1 MSAALSQV
9 LPFFIVVGVG
19 WLAARTRLLDE
30 RVAEGLASY
39 VFWIGFPALL
49 INALAQ
55 GTEFG
60 IGLPKALLAY
70 GVCAA
75 VVLGLTLAIGRLAR
89 WPERSR
95 AAAGLAAS
103 LGNSAFLGLP
113 LAIALFGPTAA
124 APAASLVAL
133 DFTFVLSL
141 GVFAVARAGGRSAS
155 RAALGVARNP
165 VIIGSIVGLALAL
178 THTTLPPLIARPLTA
193 LAGTGSPVALIAL
206 GAVLGQPR
214 RSGGLRRVVELPV
227 LLASVLKLFAFPLLV
242 FGVSR
247 LLDVP
252 PDIRRVAILLAA
264 CPTAVNVFIQA
275 KAYNV
280 YADGAARI
288 VALTT
293 AVSIV
298 SLSVLAVLLAG

>member
-9 LPFFIVVGVG
+9 LPFFVIVGVG

-30 RVAEGLASY
+30 RVAEGLAAY

-55 GTEFG
+55 GAAFG
-60 IGLPKALLAY
+60 IGLPKAMAAY
-70 GVCAA
+70 GLCAIA
-75 VVLGLTLAIGRLAR
+75 ILALTLIIGRLAR

-103 LGNSAFLGLP
+103 LGNTAFLGLP
-113 LAIALFGPTAA
+113 LAVALFGPVAGPPAA
-124 APAASLVAL
+124 ALVAL
-133 DFTFVLSL
+133 DFVVVLSV

-155 RAALGVARNP
+155 RAALSVARNP
-165 VIIGSIVGLALAL
+165 VMVGAMVGLALGL
-178 THTTLPPLIARPLTA
+178 THTSLPPLIARPLTA
-193 LAGTGSPVALIAL
+193 LAATGSPVALVAL
-206 GAVLGQPR
+206 GALLGQPR
-214 RSGGLRRVVELPV
+214 RGLRRVVELPV
-227 LLASVLKLFAFPLLV
+227 LLAAVLKLIVFPALV
-242 FGVSR
+242 YALSYALG
-247 LLDVP
+247 VP

-288 VALTT
+288 VAVTTGLALLTLT
-293 AVSIV
+293 A
-298 SLSVLAVLLAG
+298 LAVALV

>member
-9 LPFFIVVGVG
+9 LPFFIIVGVG

-49 INALAQ
+49 INSLAQ

-60 IGLPKALLAY
+60 IGLPKALLVY
-70 GVCAA
+70 GVCAS
-75 VVLGLTLAIGRLAR
+75 VVLGLTLAVGRLAR

-95 AAAGLAAS
+95 AATGLAAS

-113 LAIALFGPTAA
+113 LAIALFGPSAS

-133 DFTFVLSL
+133 DFIFVLSL

-165 VIIGSIVGLALAL
+165 VIIGALVGLALAV

-206 GAVLGQPR
+206 GAVLGQTR
-214 RSGGLRRVVELPV
+214 RGLRRIVELPV
-227 LLASVLKLFAFPLLV
+227 LLATVLKLAIFPALV
-242 FGVSR
+242 FVLAR
-247 LLDVP
+247 VLDVP

-264 CPTAVNVFIQA
+264 CPTALNVFIQA

-280 YADGAARI
+280 YAEGASRI
-288 VALTT
+288 VAVTT

-298 SLSVLAVLLAG
+298 SLSVLAVMLAG